1 MKQGKG
7 VGTNGGLRMRIDV
20 RSGVCWLIEHGASMR
35 ARKFEYVFLV
45 LVALFGPVAM
55 AEPGA
60 GASTIPVAA
69 VVADVRAPQ
78 TQVVALA
85 AASPAQVMPRV
96 EEIQFA
102 GLSPTPEAQAATV
115 DGQAGA
121 SNSTK
126 DLLALI
132 LVAAMLVAY
141 QLFRKHRLLRQQ
153 PFSL

>member
-7 VGTNGGLRMRIDV
+7 GGTNGGLRMRIDV

-35 ARKFEYVFLV
+35 AKKFEYVFLV

-60 GASTIPVAA
+60 GAGTIPVAA
-69 VVADVRAPQ
+69 VVADVRSPQ
-78 TQVVALA
+78 AL
-85 AASPAQVMPRV
+85 AASPAQAMPRV

-102 GLSPTPEAQAATV
+102 GLSPTAEAQAATV
-115 DGQAGA
+115 EGQTGRG
-121 SNSTK
+121 SSTK